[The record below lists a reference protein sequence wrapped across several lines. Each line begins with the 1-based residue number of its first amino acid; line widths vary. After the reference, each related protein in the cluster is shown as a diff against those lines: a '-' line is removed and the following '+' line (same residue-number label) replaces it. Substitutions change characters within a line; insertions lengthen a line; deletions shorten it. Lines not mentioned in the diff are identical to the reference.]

1 MMYQGNQNRRNETAG
16 LRPGY
21 TQVKHTA
28 LNEEN
33 YVALAEK
40 AIDMVIAAGTDQ
52 RGRVNVV
59 STSKLRNLLSMTSD
73 IYNEVVNQREDSL
86 SSEMKGRINYL
97 KIRFIYESGRDKAV
111 KDLFECGDIKAHIDD
126 IGDSRKQY
134 ILFSRYMES
143 LVAFRKFKVDRDE

>member
-1 MMYQGNQNRRNETAG
+1 MMYQGNQNRRNETAA

-21 TQVKHTA
+21 TQVKHT
-28 LNEEN
+28 
-33 YVALAEK
+33 ALAEK